1 MALKYLTELLIRWQ
15 SKVHNVRLD
24 NDFYLLEPIVTN
36 LRKSKA
42 AFSVSA
48 PLVWNELPFYLRC
61 QTELTQLKVVLKTSM
76 KHKIFQ

>member
-1 MALKYLTELLIRWQ
+1 MILKF
-15 SKVHNVRLD
+15 N
-24 NDFYLLEPIVTN
+24 LLEPIVTN

-61 QTELTQLKVVLKTSM
+61 QTELTKFKVLLKT
-76 KHKIFQ
+76 

>member
-1 MALKYLTELLIRWQ
+1 MILKF
-15 SKVHNVRLD
+15 N
-24 NDFYLLEPIVTN
+24 LLEPIVTN

-61 QTELTQLKVVLKTSM
+61 HTELTKFKVLLKT
-76 KHKIFQ
+76 